1 MCVLRLKEELE
12 MVVYIENNLLN
23 KEIVIIWKCYPVKKY
38 TLALCDS
45 KDSLIFFTS
54 GISQNLFCIVKSNGF
69 CTPKHPF
76 VWLGMMILSIVIL
89 ARFIQI
95 YKKSHVIC

>member
-1 MCVLRLKEELE
+1 MCALRLKEELE

-45 KDSLIFFTS
+45 KDSLIFFTQEFRK
-54 GISQNLFCIVKSNGF
+54 IC
-69 CTPKHPF
+69 F
-76 VWLGMMILSIVIL
+76 VL
-89 ARFIQI
+89 
-95 YKKSHVIC
+95 